1 MSKPT
6 TGMSAPAKGLTIDE
20 LNDNERRVLD
30 LIGRHEPVSLVLLS
44 TLAFGIVAPHGF
56 RAKSPSQ
63 ANSWCRNALRRLVS
77 ERFVIACRTKPAL
90 YRVRETEQ
98 AHE

>member
-1 MSKPT
+1 MPSGQSAKP
-6 TGMSAPAKGLTIDE
+6 KGLTIE
-20 LNDNERRVLD
+20 QLTDNERRVLD
-30 LIGRHEPVSLVLLS
+30 LVGRHEPVSLVLLS

-56 RAKSPSQ
+56 RAKSPAQ

-90 YRVRETEQ
+90 YRIRETEQ
-98 AHE
+98 PHE